1 VAAHLVLG
9 WGALALE
16 EAAAETHTP
25 PSAAEASFESERR
38 AAHSH
43 TTSRGYATGGGKGGG
58 GWGGGVVVAALPDSD
73 SDIEPLTWTAEV
85 PGQVKAVKQ

>member
-1 VAAHLVLG
+1 MAAHLVLG

-16 EAAAETHTP
+16 EAATETLTP
-25 PSAAEASFESERR
+25 PAAEASFEGERR

-43 TTSRGYATGGGKGGG
+43 TTSRGCAAGGGRGG
-58 GWGGGVVVAALPDSD
+58 GWGGGVAVVVAALPDSD

-85 PGQVKAVKQ
+85 PGLVKTVKQ